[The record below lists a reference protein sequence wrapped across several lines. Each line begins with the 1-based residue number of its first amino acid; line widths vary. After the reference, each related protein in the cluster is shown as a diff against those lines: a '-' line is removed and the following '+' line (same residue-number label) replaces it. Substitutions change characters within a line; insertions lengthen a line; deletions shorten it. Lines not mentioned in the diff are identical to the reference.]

1 MPQAAPGTV
10 RNMGKVALRV
20 PQLFNNKRGAE
31 SEDEV
36 QQLVGCVGGGG
47 DVRVKWMSR

>member
-1 MPQAAPGTV
+1 MPQAVPVTV
-10 RNMGKVALRV
+10 HNTEKVALRV

-31 SEDEV
+31 SEDEL
-36 QQLVGCVGGGG
+36 QQLLGA